1 MSKTVYLYEM
11 NAAESLAEAGFY
23 TAHKTGST
31 LEAEG
36 KLHQMT

>member
-1 MSKTVYLYEM
+1 MSKTVYLYEII
-11 NAAESLAEAGFY
+11 AAQSLAEAGLY
-23 TAHKTGST
+23 TVQETGSL